1 MSPELYYNTSAH
13 ISQTKG
19 DEVTCNFN
27 GTSIEV
33 VGGLVKDHGNYT
45 VRYVRPRLGQGVD
58 KVEKLM
64 ISIDGGPAITLNGSH
79 PSFQAQSTCKSKR
92 HYRADT
98 SLSRYQP
105 Q

>member
-33 VGGLVKDHGNYT
+33 AGGLVKDHGNYT
-45 VRYVRPRLGQGVD
+45 VR
-58 KVEKLM
+58 
-64 ISIDGGPAITLNGSH
+64 
-79 PSFQAQSTCKSKR
+79 
-92 HYRADT
+92 
-98 SLSRYQP
+98 
-105 Q
+105 